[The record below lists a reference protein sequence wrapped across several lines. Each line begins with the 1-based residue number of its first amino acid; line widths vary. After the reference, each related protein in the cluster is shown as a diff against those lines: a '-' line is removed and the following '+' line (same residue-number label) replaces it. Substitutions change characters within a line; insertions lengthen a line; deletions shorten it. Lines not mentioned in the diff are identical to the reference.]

1 VQTFLPSKDFDTTA
15 SMLDSKRLNKQ
26 ILECYQILK
35 VLSSDDPK
43 AGWRNHPAVKMWRG
57 HEHTLFTYS
66 LAMVSEAKRRGIKT
80 DKNMDNLINLRVA
93 NLKKWGSGFPEWY
106 QNSDE
111 MKRITVTHMA
121 RLFVKDPVFYQP
133 FSFFSEHKDN
143 VPCCSHCNYYWPTH
157 VKDKVT
163 V

>member
-1 VQTFLPSKDFDTTA
+1 MQTFLPSKDFDTVA

-35 VLSSDDPK
+35 VLSSTDPK

-57 HEHTLFTYS
+57 HEHGLFTYA
-66 LAMVSEAKRRGIKT
+66 LAMISEANRRGIKT
-80 DKNMDNLINLRVA
+80 DKNMENLVALRVVNLA
-93 NLKKWGSGFPEWY
+93 NWGHGFPDWY
-106 QNSDE
+106 QNKAE

-121 RLFVKDPVFYQP
+121 RLFVKDPFFYAP
-133 FSFFSEHKDN
+133 FNFFVDHKDN

-157 VKDKVT
+157 VSDKVAA
-163 V
+163 